1 MKSQET
7 FTVAAPPPDLFSVR
21 RLGQATLAAAVK
33 VCESDASPAA
43 RRCAELFR
51 QWMPAPAVVQ
61 SATRVPTRIE
71 QGEVAEAFI
80 PVPA

>member
-21 RLGQATLAAAVK
+21 RLDQATLAAAVK

-43 RRCAELFR
+43 RRCAALFR
-51 QWMPAPAVVQ
+51 QWMPPVAVVQ
-61 SATRVPTRIE
+61 PAAAVPVHVE
-71 QGEVAEAFI
+71 QDDVAEAFV